1 MSAVTAKVA
10 GVREVWVVTPRPDPL
25 ILAAAAIAG
34 VDGLFA
40 VGGAHAIA
48 ALAYGAGAVP
58 ACDVIVGPGNRW
70 VTAAKRV
77 VSGDVGIDML
87 AGPSELVVL
96 ADAEADPDLVAA
108 DLLAQA
114 EHDPDALPVLVT
126 SSAAL
131 LTRVDLA
138 LVGQLTTLPG
148 REVAEQG
155 LANGYAVLTTD
166 LAESIQV
173 IDRIAPEHL
182 QLSVGAP
189 AEVARL
195 VRHAGALFLGE
206 GTAEVF
212 GDYGA
217 GPNHIL
223 PTGGAAR
230 HTAGLSVLTFLRA
243 RSWLRMDEGGE
254 LLADA
259 AALGRVEGLEGH
271 ARAAEGR
278 ARRAADSR

>member
-1 MSAVTAKVA
+1 M
-10 GVREVWVVTPRPDPL
+10 
-25 ILAAAAIAG
+25 
-34 VDGLFA
+34 
-40 VGGAHAIA
+40 
-48 ALAYGAGAVP
+48 
-58 ACDVIVGPGNRW
+58 
-70 VTAAKRV
+70 
-77 VSGDVGIDML
+77 
-87 AGPSELVVL
+87 
-96 ADAEADPDLVAA
+96 
-108 DLLAQA
+108 
-114 EHDPDALPVLVT
+114 
-126 SSAAL
+126 
-131 LTRVDLA
+131 
-138 LVGQLTTLPG
+138 
-148 REVAEQG
+148 
-155 LANGYAVLTTD
+155 
-166 LAESIQV
+166 
-173 IDRIAPEHL
+173 
-182 QLSVGAP
+182 GAP

-206 GTAEVF
+206 RTAEVF